1 MALIQYHEGII
12 LHRETDETKIRT
24 ILKSIETFLES
35 LQRIYVN
42 TKHPGLFHFLLQHH
56 II

>member
-1 MALIQYHEGII
+1 MALIQYLEGII